1 MLLSSVIVWVK
12 PMAVTSD
19 NIRDLL
25 GRPKGLLTV
34 TITEYINM
42 RTNFVDKVARDEI
55 NLNDS
60 TNAVSTA
67 LKEDA
72 IKMLVAVDCLSI
84 LIDTLPGQMSAG
96 DLDDSRYQDRRY
108 QYQLDMFRKRAKEAL
123 DLVAEAGGT
132 AFAVKSTSSRISG

>member
-1 MLLSSVIVWVK
+1 MLLSSVIVWVNL
-12 PMAVTSD
+12 MAVTTD

-42 RTNFVDKVARDEI
+42 RTNFVDKVARDEV

-60 TNAVSTA
+60 TNAVTTA

-84 LIDTLPGQMSAG
+84 LIDTLPGQMSG
-96 DLDDSRYQDRRY
+96 DQDDNRYQDRRY

-123 DLVAEAGGT
+123 DLISEAGGT

>member
-1 MLLSSVIVWVK
+1 
-12 PMAVTSD
+12 MAVTAD

-42 RTNFVDKVARDEI
+42 RTNFVNKVARDDI

-60 TNAVSTA
+60 TNAVTTA

-123 DLVAEAGGT
+123 DLVAEAGGS

>member
-1 MLLSSVIVWVK
+1 
-12 PMAVTSD
+12 MAVTND

-34 TITEYINM
+34 TIAEYINM
-42 RTNFVDKVARDEI
+42 RTNFVEKVARDDV
-55 NLNDS
+55 NLNDN
-60 TNAVSTA
+60 TNAVTTA

-96 DLDDSRYQDRRY
+96 DSDDSRYQDRRY

-123 DLVAEAGGT
+123 NLVSEAGGT

>member
-1 MLLSSVIVWVK
+1 
-12 PMAVTSD
+12 MAVTSD

>member
-1 MLLSSVIVWVK
+1 
-12 PMAVTSD
+12 MAVTND

-34 TITEYINM
+34 TIAEYINM
-42 RTNFVDKVARDEI
+42 RTNFVDKVARDDV
-55 NLNDS
+55 NLDNS
-60 TNAVSTA
+60 TNAVTTA

-72 IKMLVAVDCLSI
+72 VKMLVAVDCLGI
-84 LIDTLPGQMSAG
+84 LVDTMPGSSSMSSEDA
-96 DLDDSRYQDRRY
+96 RYQDRRF

-123 DLVAEAGGT
+123 DLVSEAGGT

>member
-1 MLLSSVIVWVK
+1 
-12 PMAVTSD
+12 MAVTSD

-72 IKMLVAVDCLSI
+72 IKMRVAVDCLSI

>member
-1 MLLSSVIVWVK
+1 
-12 PMAVTSD
+12 MAVTTD

-25 GRPKGLLTV
+25 GRPKGLLTI
-34 TITEYINM
+34 TISEYINI
-42 RTNFVDKVARDEI
+42 RTNFVDKVARDDKY
-55 NLNDS
+55 LNDG

-84 LIDTLPGQMSAG
+84 LIDTLPGQMGVMDS
-96 DLDDSRYQDRRY
+96 DDGRFQDRRY

-123 DLVAEAGGT
+123 DLVSDSGSS

>member
-1 MLLSSVIVWVK
+1 
-12 PMAVTSD
+12 MAVTSD

-72 IKMLVAVDCLSI
+72 IKMLVAVDCLRI

>member
-1 MLLSSVIVWVK
+1 
-12 PMAVTSD
+12 MAVTTD

-60 TNAVSTA
+60 TNAVTTA

-123 DLVAEAGGT
+123 DLVAEAGGS

>member
-1 MLLSSVIVWVK
+1 
-12 PMAVTSD
+12 MAVTND

-34 TITEYINM
+34 TIAEYINM
-42 RTNFVDKVARDEI
+42 RTNFVDKVARDDV
-55 NLNDS
+55 NLDNS
-60 TNAVSTA
+60 TNAVTTA

-72 IKMLVAVDCLSI
+72 VKMLVAVDCLGI
-84 LIDTLPGQMSAG
+84 LVDTMPGSSSMSKEDA
-96 DLDDSRYQDRRY
+96 RYQDRRF

-123 DLVAEAGGT
+123 DLVSEAGGT

>member
-1 MLLSSVIVWVK
+1 
-12 PMAVTSD
+12 MAVTAD

-123 DLVAEAGGT
+123 DLVAEAGRT

>member
-1 MLLSSVIVWVK
+1 
-12 PMAVTSD
+12 MAVTSD

-123 DLVAEAGGT
+123 DLVADAGGT

>member
-1 MLLSSVIVWVK
+1 
-12 PMAVTSD
+12 MAVTSD

-55 NLNDS
+55 NLNGS

>member
-1 MLLSSVIVWVK
+1 
-12 PMAVTSD
+12 MAVTSD

-96 DLDDSRYQDRRY
+96 DLDDSRYQDRWY